1 MARGGT
7 HMAPPLT
14 IMCSVLRQNAECS
27 HELGA
32 LGGGQCAESEC
43 NESVATVRER
53 EREREEKRRETQG
66 KNKIQA
72 EQAFCAQ

>member
-14 IMCSVLRQNAECS
+14 IMCSVLKQYAEWS

-32 LGGGQCAESEC
+32 LYGGQCAESEC
-43 NESVATVRER
+43 DESVATERESER
-53 EREREEKRRETQG
+53 ERERRRE
-66 KNKIQA
+66 A
-72 EQAFCAQ
+72 R